1 MLSAKYSLLLLT
13 GLLLRVCSFAQ
24 QAPVQAIDSSGS
36 ADHLLVGTVKGYV
49 GDEITGLPLS
59 GAMISYG
66 DVSSAITDSLGDFS
80 IRVPDYRV
88 TLRIVMPGYRPREVA
103 LKGRKIV
110 RFTLSQSEE
119 PSYYDQVV
127 LPYRSVPESHT
138 TFAVSSVANTDR
150 WSDPAQ
156 APGDYLQGK
165 VPGLQVIR
173 RSGIPGIGAN
183 LYLRGFTSLYA
194 TNQPLIVVDGV
205 IYNTGSLGNSLVSGF
220 YQNPLAFIDTRDIDH
235 VTVIRDASGLYGSKG
250 ANGAILITTSRAKEE
265 VTHIDFGSYGAV
277 NLEPQFVPVMN
288 ARDYR
293 IYLSGLLQT
302 GPDGSYDKLQHSA
315 FMNDDK
321 SSPDYYQFHGNTNWQ
336 RAVFRNSFTQND
348 YLRITGGDNIAK
360 YALSIGYLNDEGTL
374 KNTGLVRYSTRFNT
388 DLNISKRLKVSA
400 NFSFAD
406 EENKLKNTGTDVK
419 TNPIYAA
426 LVKAPFLSSHQ
437 LSDQGVAS
445 PVLAPAD
452 SFGVSNPTA
461 LIQGM
466 QAASRGYSFMGS
478 ADFTYTF
485 NNHFSA
491 SALFA
496 VTMDKVR
503 ESFFVPHLGIVT
515 DTLADAIAENS
526 AGAQVLR
533 RYDSY
538 GDFRLSYHK
547 NIRDIEDLVL
557 NLGVRYLG
565 SQSEGDFGLGS
576 NTPTDQYVDVQY
588 GNKNLQQIGGSL
600 GGSKW
605 METYFNTAYNYLDK
619 YFLTLNVSVDGS
631 SRFGGS
637 AAGGAV
643 VHAAGEN
650 YPVFPSLSAAW
661 LVSSEDFMARYPW
674 IDLLK
679 IRASAGTSG
688 NDDIGDF
695 ASGRYYVSQNLL
707 SAEGLVRG
715 SFNNPALQWEAVRK
729 LDAGLDVSVLDEVLS
744 LTLDVYSHRTS
755 HMLVWAPAPA
765 PSGMKYQLTNSGS
778 MKTGGWEAGLNARVI
793 RTANLKWSLGFNISH
808 YRNTVTS
815 LPAGDIVTG
824 YAGGSYI
831 TRVGSAPNLF
841 YGYQTRGV
849 YATQAEASSAGL
861 KSKNADGAYTAFSAG
876 DMRFVDQ
883 NGDGIIDAKD
893 QTVIGDPNPRY
904 VGAVTSRLS
913 WKDWSLNALFTWSE
927 GGDLYNYMRRQLES
941 MSGYANQTLAV
952 VNSWR
957 TEGQKTAMPRAA
969 WGDPA
974 GNSRFSDRWIEDGS
988 YLRLRSLCLSYDVP
1002 VRSRVLRY
1010 ISLYATGTNLFTL
1023 SRYLGYDPEFNPT
1036 ASVFGQGTD
1045 IITVPQYRSVQLG
1058 VRLGL

>member
-13 GLLLRVCSFAQ
+13 GLLISVCSFAQ
-24 QAPVQAIDSSGS
+24 QAPAPARDSSGRVDS
-36 ADHLLVGTVKGYV
+36 LLAGRVKGYV
-49 GDEITGLPLS
+49 RDEVTGLPVS

-66 DVSSAITDSLGDFS
+66 DISSAITDSLGRFS
-80 IRVPDYRV
+80 IAVPAYQV
-88 TLRIVMPGYRPREVA
+88 TLRAAMPGYRPREVA
-103 LKGRKIV
+103 LKGRKV
-110 RFTLSQSEE
+110 VHFTLNQSEK
-119 PSYYDQVV
+119 PSLYDKVV

-138 TFAVSSVANTDR
+138 TFAVTSVANTDR
-150 WSDPAQ
+150 WSEPAE

-165 VPGLQVIR
+165 AAGLQVIR

-205 IYNTGSLGNSLVSGF
+205 IYNTASLGNSLVSGF

-277 NLEPQFVPVMN
+277 NLEPQLVPVMN
-288 ARDYR
+288 ASDYR
-293 IYLSGLLQT
+293 IYLSELLAT
-302 GPDGSYDKLQHSA
+302 SPGAYDKLQHSA

-348 YLRITGGDNIAK
+348 YFRITGGDNIAK
-360 YALSIGYLNDEGTL
+360 YALSIGYLNGEGTVR
-374 KNTGLVRYSTRFNT
+374 NTGLVRYNTRFNT

-406 EENKLKNTGTDVK
+406 EENKLKNTGTALK

-426 LVKAPFLSSHQ
+426 LVKAPFLSSHE
-437 LSDQGVAS
+437 LSDQGIAS
-445 PVLAPAD
+445 PVLAAAD

-461 LIQGM
+461 IIEDM

-485 NNHFSA
+485 NNYFSA

-515 DTLADAIAENS
+515 DTLSNAIAENS

-547 NIRDIEDLVL
+547 NIHDIEDLAM

-600 GGSKW
+600 GASKW
-605 METYFNTAYNYLDK
+605 METYFNTAYNYLNK

-631 SRFGGS
+631 SRFGSS

-661 LVSSEDFMARYPW
+661 LVSSENFMSRYPW

-679 IRASAGTSG
+679 IRASVGSSG

-729 LDAGLDVSVLDEVLS
+729 LNAGLDVSVLDEALS
-744 LTLDVYSHRTS
+744 LNVDFYNHRTS
-755 HMLVWAPAPA
+755 HMLVWAPAPV
-765 PSGMKYQLTNSGS
+765 PSGMRYQLTNSGS
-778 MKTGGWEAGLNARVI
+778 MKTSGWEAGLNARLI
-793 RTANLKWSLGFNISH
+793 RTASLKWSLGFNISH

-815 LPAGDIVTG
+815 LPAGDIVTA

-831 TRVGSAPNLF
+831 TRVGGAPNLF

-849 YATQAEASSAGL
+849 YSTQAEASAAGL
-861 KSKNADGAYTAFSAG
+861 KNSHADGTLTAFSAG

-883 NGDGIIDAKD
+883 NGDGIIDARD
-893 QTVIGDPNPRY
+893 RTVIGDPNPKY
-904 VGAVTSRLS
+904 FGAVTSRLS
-913 WKDWSLNALFTWSE
+913 WKGWSLSALFTWSE

-941 MSGYANQTLAV
+941 MSGYSNQTLAV
-952 VNSWR
+952 VNRWR
-957 TEGQKTAMPRAA
+957 TGGQKTAMPRAA

-988 YLRLRSLCLSYDVP
+988 YLRLRSLCLSYEVP
-1002 VRSRVLRY
+1002 VRSGVLRY
-1010 ISLYATGTNLFTL
+1010 LSLYATGTNLFTL
-1023 SRYLGYDPEFNPT
+1023 SHYLGYDPEFNPT
-1036 ASVFGQGTD
+1036 SSVFGQGAD